1 MLTFVRVEFH
11 LVYVAPF
18 LQLSQV
24 PLEVL
29 GIPSTVNCSIDDC
42 VVGKEPNVWA
52 DVLTYIIYEEQ
63 KQDRAEHRPL
73 GDTWGHRDAVLMSP
87 INHHALW
94 AVP

>member
-1 MLTFVRVEFH
+1 MEFH
-11 LVYVAPF
+11 LVDVAPF

-29 GIPSTVNCSIDDC
+29 GILSTVNCSLDDR
-42 VVGKEPNVWA
+42 VVGKEPDMWA
-52 DVLTYIIYEEQ
+52 GVFTYIIYEEQ

-73 GDTWGHRDAVLMSP
+73 GDTRGHQDAVRMSP